1 MKKLWYGIIVA
12 VLLIVAGVG
21 YYRVSSV
28 GHANTQQATT
38 VGTYALTLS
47 KGGQPETIDVPV
59 KTQQSLLKQVEKV
72 WQTQAKGGLITSIDG
87 VDQDASLHKY
97 WLFKINGQLSQKGA
111 ADVIP
116 VKGDK
121 IEFYLG
127 DLK

>member
-12 VLLIVAGVG
+12 ILLIVAGVG
-21 YYRVSSV
+21 YYRVSAV
-28 GHANTQQATT
+28 GQASTQQAAA
-38 VGTYALTLS
+38 VGTYAITLR
-47 KGGQPETIDVPV
+47 KGGQPETIDAPV
-59 KTQQSLLKQVEKV
+59 KTQQSLLKQVEKE
-72 WQTQAKGGLITSIDG
+72 WPMQAKGGLITSIDG
-87 VDQDASLHKY
+87 VSQDAGLHKY

>member
-21 YYRVSSV
+21 YHHVSTV
-28 GHANTQQATT
+28 GQANTKQAATA
-38 VGTYALTLS
+38 GTYSITLS
-47 KGGQPETIDVPV
+47 NGGRPETIDVPV
-59 KTQQSLLKQVEKV
+59 KTHQSLLKQVEKE
-72 WQTQAKGGLITSIDG
+72 WHTQAKGGLITSIDG
-87 VDQDASLHKY
+87 VDQDAGLHKY